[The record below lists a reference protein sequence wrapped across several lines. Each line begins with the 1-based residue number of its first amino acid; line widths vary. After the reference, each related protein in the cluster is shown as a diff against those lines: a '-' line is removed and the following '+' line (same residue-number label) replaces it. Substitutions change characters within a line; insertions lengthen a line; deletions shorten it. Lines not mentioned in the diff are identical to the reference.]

1 MSKSAQ
7 NKMIDLQNQKTQAQY
22 EMDLENYAFNYGL
35 VQDEDGNFIQ
45 NYDPDGSKAGNLN
58 NKFEYQ
64 QESLE
69 LKKEADQNQKEYQE
83 ETANQNWE
91 QGKSMQQFQW
101 DQEDRIFNKNTKQYE
116 EQLGFNE
123 LEYQDS
129 LASCLLYTS
138 PSPRDRG

>member
-101 DQEDRIFNKNTKQYE
+101 DQEDRIFNKNTKYI
-116 EQLGFNE
+116 
-123 LEYQDS
+123 
-129 LASCLLYTS
+129 CPIYTYTIHEV
-138 PSPRDRG
+138 